1 MIKIYFKN
9 MIWRIRYKWWAVKG
23 YIKAQYYRYRT
34 VHPRTL
40 PGNLWIDRD
49 QLLYHCMFEILAQ
62 FVEKELRPLTMVDIE
77 KEEDPVGREMF
88 QRQYND
94 EQEMLRLY
102 AWWKKRVVEEE
113 SDNALTL
120 EEVGLMTSEQI
131 LALRE
136 KEKAKEQ
143 ELLDNCKRLIDVSPS
158 MWT

>member
-1 MIKIYFKN
+1 MFFQN
-9 MIWRIRYKWWAVKG
+9 LIWRLRYKWWDLKG
-23 YIKAQYYRYRT
+23 TIKAKFYRYRT

-62 FVEKELRPLTMVDIE
+62 FVEKELRPLTLADIE
-77 KEEDPVGREMF
+77 KEKDPVGREMF

-102 AWWKKRVVEEE
+102 AWWKKRVAEEE
-113 SDNALTL
+113 KDCSDLTNDYVSNVPQDTRSWK
-120 EEVGLMTSEQI
+120 EI
-131 LALRE
+131 
-136 KEKAKEQ
+136 EKAKEQ
-143 ELLDNCKRLIDVSPS
+143 ELLDNCKRLIDVSPG